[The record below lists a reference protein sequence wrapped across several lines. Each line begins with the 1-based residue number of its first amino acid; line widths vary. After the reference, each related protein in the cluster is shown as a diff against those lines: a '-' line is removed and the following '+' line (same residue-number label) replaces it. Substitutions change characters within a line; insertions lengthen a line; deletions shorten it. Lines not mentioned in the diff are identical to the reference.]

1 MGDDKKYYKI
11 LFIGALLIALLLGGG
26 IGSKFFPEQKVI
38 YKKTTSVDTLTEVD
52 TMFKEVIVPRIKIR
66 TEGVLVYKTDTVYLT
81 KPFIAT
87 VDTIMKEDTLAV
99 SYEFP
104 QNIFE
109 IDLRR
114 KPLEEKTIIKYVTIT
129 EEVEKPEAWWV
140 HPAWAVGGL
149 LVGYGL
155 GSIK

>member
-38 YKKTTSVDTLTEVD
+38 DKKTT
-52 TMFKEVIVPRIKIR
+52 
-66 TEGVLVYKTDTVYLT
+66 
-81 KPFIAT
+81 FIAT